1 MRRVM
6 RGQGIT
12 RQQENGETTMAV
24 YLQNL
29 SARAPQMRDL
39 EAVTQLVN
47 VSDIAEY
54 GMSDCTKEDILAI
67 WHKPGFQLK
76 TDAWVI
82 VTKKEQLVGY
92 AVVWHER
99 YASIYMKLVV
109 HPDYRRRGIG
119 TFLLRLAEQRARS
132 LALQAQPELRV
143 TLSSTV
149 SQVNETARQLLERE
163 GYVQVRHYWRI
174 VIEVDDESLHA
185 RGQVGASGK
194 LKVALDIDSQRLSGA
209 KQLYERDGVYV
220 IRQYVVFE
228 KLLRDGEE
236 QCSAEEIGDQLILV

>member
-1 MRRVM
+1 M
-6 RGQGIT
+6 

-39 EAVTQLVN
+39 EAVTQLVCG
-47 VSDIAEY
+47 SDIAEH

-67 WHKPGFQLK
+67 WHRPGFQLK

-92 AVVWHER
+92 AVVWHDQ
-99 YASIYMKLVV
+99 YASIYMKIVV

-119 TFLLRLAEQRARS
+119 TFLLRLAEQRAR
-132 LALQAQPELRV
+132 LLTLQAQAELRV
-143 TLSSTV
+143 SLSCTV

-163 GYVQVRHYWRI
+163 GYVLGRHYWRI

-185 RGQVGASGK
+185 SGQIGASGK
-194 LKVALDIDSQRLSGA
+194 LKVALDIDSQRLTGS

-220 IRQYVVFE
+220 IRQYAVFE
-228 KLLRDGEE
+228 KLLRDGEDLRSTQSISDE
-236 QCSAEEIGDQLILV
+236 LILV